1 MKAAAFALDAGGVL
15 MGTRILSATECP
27 VHDSWR
33 QAIVDAVA
41 TDTVFLDRVAP
52 GLALRALRTART
64 TWLKAEVPIASSASS
79 RIRAQSISTAT

>member
-1 MKAAAFALDAGGVL
+1 

-64 TWLKAEVPIASSASS
+64 T
-79 RIRAQSISTAT
+79 